1 MALPLKDLY
10 VPSFLHR
17 QALMS
22 MANREF
28 GKETASELVN
38 HADQFAEVS
47 RLAPNRCLELA
58 IQFQL
63 EFGQAGELFSEAIL
77 WVNRTAED
85 HHPHN
90 LRLYL
95 MALIW
100 VVNQHRQVAS

>member
-1 MALPLKDLY
+1 MTDLY

-22 MANREF
+22 TANREF
-28 GKETASELVN
+28 GKEAASELVE

-58 IQFQL
+58 IQLQL
-63 EFGQAGELFSEAIL
+63 EFRQAGELFSEAIL

-95 MALIW
+95 KALIW
-100 VVNQHRQVAS
+100 VVNRHRELAS

>member
-1 MALPLKDLY
+1 MTDLY
-10 VPSFLHR
+10 VRSFLHR

-22 MANREF
+22 MANQEF
-28 GKETASELVN
+28 GRETASELVD
-38 HADQFAEVS
+38 HADQFATVS
-47 RLAPNRCLELA
+47 KLKPNRCLELG
-58 IQFQL
+58 IQLQL

-95 MALIW
+95 KALIW
-100 VVNQHRQVAS
+100 VVNRHRELAS